1 MPTTTLFMNTVVG
14 AIAAAGVAITSLVG
28 VSSGP
33 AYDSDELT
41 RLSRTEASVHADQV
55 FLRADR
61 DGDSAL
67 NVDEFAALN
76 IVTAELANLNG
87 FISVEKPG
95 AIETIALP
103 NRTASALSASEHARI
118 DAVSRHTFYAFA
130 GEDGKMQQ
138 GEYKDLQEA
147 IFLSSDLNA
156 NGALTRAELALFA
169 QRQAFLRPEA

>member
-1 MPTTTLFMNTVVG
+1 MPTSIFMNSVV
-14 AIAAAGVAITSLVG
+14 ATLAAAGVAVTSLVG
-28 VSSGP
+28 INPGP
-33 AYDSDELT
+33 AYDNDELT
-41 RLSRTEASVHADQV
+41 KLSKTEASIHADQV
-55 FLRADR
+55 FFRADQ
-61 DGDSAL
+61 DGDNAL
-67 NVDEFAALN
+67 SVDEFAALN

-87 FISVEKPG
+87 FVVVEKTNSY
-95 AIETIALP
+95 ETISLP
-103 NRTASALSASEHARI
+103 DRTSAALSPAEHARI

-138 GEYKDLQEA
+138 GEYKGLQEA